1 MNIHIDRELVKNKIY
16 IVLFQLCII
25 ANAIFD
31 QDKES
36 LFIPKV
42 LMLMFFMGMI
52 FYLLKNGTRVVLG
65 KAVILPLLFVFY
77 EFISCLWAFN
87 QDVAISSF
95 ITQLQL
101 FVLLIFSYVFIKKI
115 GGLEDYYNGIYLSGI
130 CLVFYSLYVY
140 GGVSGF
146 LAIMNTGIRM
156 GGLIGNENTYGLVF
170 ANAAIVAMYYCLF
183 KNKKSH
189 WFLTGL
195 MIFFAL
201 SSGSKKAVFLLL
213 MGVGFFILVKYGI
226 RKFFKALFYS
236 LIFMIM
242 GWFLINLPIFSRILK
257 RLELYLS
264 VSGNASDNLRADLIR
279 YGVELFTESPL
290 LGYGLGNYH
299 LFHWSG
305 LYSHN
310 NYIEVLVSLGIIG
323 FILYYTIFI
332 KSLIGLILNR
342 RHLKPIQ
349 FLLMFSIVSSLIL
362 GYGMVQF
369 YGKSIWILMG
379 VILAEIENIR
389 KTNHLN

>member
-1 MNIHIDRELVKNKIY
+1 MNIHIDEDLVKNKIY
-16 IVLFQLCII
+16 IILFQLCII

-42 LMLMFFMGMI
+42 VMLAFFIGML

-65 KAVILPLLFVFY
+65 KAIILPLLFVFY
-77 EFISCLWAFN
+77 EFISCVWAFN

-101 FVLLIFSYVFIKKI
+101 FVLLFFSYVFIKRI
-115 GGLEDYYNGIYLSGI
+115 GGLEDYYNGIYLSGV

-146 LAIMNTGIRM
+146 LATMNTGIRM
-156 GGLIGNENTYGLVF
+156 GALIGNENTYGLVF
-170 ANAAIVAMYYCLF
+170 ANAAIVAMYYGLF
-183 KNKKSH
+183 KNEKSH

-213 MGVGFFILVKYGI
+213 MGVAFFILAKYGI
-226 RKFFKALFYS
+226 RKFFKTLFYS
-236 LIFMIM
+236 LIFMII

-279 YGVELFTESPL
+279 YGLELFTESPL

-323 FILYYTIFI
+323 FVLYYLIFA
-332 KSLIGLILNR
+332 KSLIVFILNR
-342 RHLKPIQ
+342 NNLKPIQ
-349 FLLMFSIVSSLIL
+349 FLLIFSVISSLIL

-369 YGKSIWILMG
+369 YGKSIWIFMG
-379 VILAEIENIR
+379 VILAEAENIR
-389 KTNHLN
+389 KEKYFN